1 MASSSFSPL
10 RLVVRLILPAL
21 ALIAGIL
28 YGGWG
33 YHKHKF
39 PFDGSIPAL
48 ASSSVRNTTTR
59 FKPPSQHKRVQDTS
73 DVKNLEDLGY
83 AEGTEA
89 ATEETGV
96 TTYIPEIAEDGV
108 NLCISAHGE
117 EAYLMDMEGKVLHE
131 WKYDLAAELESEDA
145 AVLKRRFRKAH
156 LYPDGGLAVVYGGHA
171 WLARF
176 DKDSKLLWKLKSGF
190 HHDLEVQP
198 DGTIYAI
205 GSASHVNDKINKKKP
220 VIEDYIV
227 QISADGEELRRVAVL
242 EALQNSVYAP
252 LLQQMPAF
260 GDIFHSNTIEVL
272 KKPHANAPAS
282 WKEGQVMISIREM
295 DVVAVIDM
303 DEASVVWAMTGIWD
317 GQHQPTVLDN
327 GNILVFDNFGTGM
340 SNVYEINPGTQDIVW
355 AYRGNASNDFY
366 SETCGSNMR
375 LANGNTLITESDSG
389 RAFEVT
395 PDGITAW
402 RYVNPHTVGE
412 GSEMVATLFEV
423 TRYPREYVAAWLK

>member
-10 RLVVRLILPAL
+10 RLVVRLILPLAAL
-21 ALIAGIL
+21 LAGIL

-59 FKPPSQHKRVQDTS
+59 FKPPSAHKRVDQTS
-73 DVKNLEDLGY
+73 EVKNLADLGY

-89 ATEETGV
+89 AADKTGV
-96 TTYIPEIAEDGV
+96 VNYIPEIAADGV

-117 EAYLMDMEGKVLHE
+117 QAYLMDMEGNKLHE
-131 WKYDLAAELESEDA
+131 WKYDLAAELDGDDA
-145 AVLKRRFRKAH
+145 KVLRKRFRKAH

-171 WLARF
+171 WLAKF
-176 DKDSKLLWKLKSGF
+176 DKDSNLQWMLKGGF

-205 GSASHVNDKINKKKP
+205 GSASHVNKTIHKTKP
-220 VIEDYIV
+220 VIEDFIV
-227 QISADGEELRRVAVL
+227 QVSADGQELRRVAVL
-242 EALQNSVYAP
+242 EAIQNSIYAP

-260 GDIFHSNTIEVL
+260 GDIFHTNTIEVL
-272 KKPHANAPAS
+272 KTPHANAPKA
-282 WKEGQVMISIREM
+282 WKAGQVMISIREM

-303 DEASVVWAMTGIWD
+303 EEKKVVWAMTGIWD

-340 SNVYEINPGTQDIVW
+340 SNVYEVHPASQEIVW

-366 SETCGSNMR
+366 SETCGSCIR
-375 LANGNTLITESDSG
+375 LPNGNTLITESDSG

-395 PDGITAW
+395 PDGIEAW
-402 RYVNPHTVGE
+402 RYVNPETVGDKAQ
-412 GSEMVATLFEV
+412 MVATLFEV
-423 TRYPREYVAAWLK
+423 VRYPKEYVAGWLK